1 MRSDRGL
8 RSLLLRAASY
18 FSPSNQVLRSI
29 LVVTHYSSAEP
40 GDDPSM
46 TCERPE
52 PLVLRSALGKPA
64 KEDKIDDAGIR
75 LHD

>member
-1 MRSDRGL
+1 
-8 RSLLLRAASY
+8 
-18 FSPSNQVLRSI
+18 
-29 LVVTHYSSAEP
+29 
-40 GDDPSM
+40 M